1 MQNESISESLTYVS
15 DEPDIKTLKYAYDQ
29 TVTELEAYFDL
40 CRTSY
45 DDRRNWWPGKSR
57 DHRKH
62 GADAFPWEG
71 ASDVECHVI
80 DERITRL
87 VSLFMASLNRAN
99 VRAFPVESGDIA
111 RSKVVS
117 GFLKWMVSSG
127 YIPRFYREM
136 ELGANYLLER
146 GILITYVGW
155 QREDRRFIQQLDLSQ
170 IAQMSPEI
178 ADAINSGEMDDELI
192 LLIQNIF
199 PGTTP
204 KRAKKAIKELRK
216 NGVAELPVV
225 RRQVNAPEVKT
236 LAPDGDFFFPP
247 YVTDPQRAPYCFWRT
262 YYTPQE
268 LENKVVTDG
277 WDEGFVEHVIDKYR
291 GVNIDSIER
300 EQEGRR
306 SISLTDNAYEAE
318 ELIEICYGYQRL
330 VDPEDGAE
338 GIYCTVFHKEFSG
351 DEFTQG
357 YAKFELLN
365 GYEDYPVVVT
375 RLSED
380 GKRLYDASTIP
391 SILRGIQ
398 NQVKVER
405 DSRIDRNSLATLP
418 PILHPVGQAPT
429 DWGPGRMIPY
439 RRKGDLDFAP
449 TPAYNTGSLEMENT
463 MLELADR
470 LVGLDETS
478 SISQVRKQFLVDK
491 FLSHT
496 AEVLRMAYKCFQ
508 RFGPDEVFFRVTGI
522 PDPQVLNK
530 GNPDENFDIL
540 INFDVQNT
548 DPETVQNKLQQ
559 FVALNQLNANGRM
572 NVDSLLD
579 IAAASI
585 DPIMADAVLQPVE
598 SAQQQVVKDV
608 TDDLTKIFSG
618 IEMPARPAGAQIAL
632 QVIQQYA
639 QQPDVAQRLQQDEA
653 FAARLEKYAGQY
665 TFQMQ
670 QAQNAQI
677 GRVGTAPAQ
686 MGDISTQNVMSESK
700 PTFAYFLQAS
710 CC

>member
-1 MQNESISESLTYVS
+1 MLNDSISESLTYVG
-15 DEPDIKTLKYAYDQ
+15 DEPDIKTLRYAYDQ
-29 TVTELEAYFDL
+29 TVTELESYFDL

-45 DDRRNWWPGKSR
+45 DDRRNWWAGKSR

-71 ASDVECHVI
+71 ASDMECHLI

-87 VSLFMASLNRAN
+87 VSLFMASLKRAN
-99 VRAFPVESGDIA
+99 VRAFPVESNDIA
-111 RSKVVS
+111 RSRLVS

-155 QREDRRFIQQLDLSQ
+155 QREDRRFLQELDINQ
-170 IAQMSPEI
+170 IAQVSPEV
-178 ADAINSGEMDDELI
+178 ALAIQEGEDDEELTA
-192 LLIQNIF
+192 LLQATF
-199 PGTTP
+199 EGTTK
-204 KRAKKAIKELRK
+204 KRAKKALKDLRK
-216 NGVAELPVV
+216 NGLAELPVV
-225 RRQVNAPEVKT
+225 RRQVNAPDVKT

-247 YVTDPQRAPYCFWRT
+247 YVTDPQRAPYCFWKT

-277 WDEGFVEHVIDKYR
+277 WDEDFVDYVISKYR

-306 SISLTDNAYEAE
+306 SLSLTDNAYEAE

-330 VDPEDGAE
+330 IDQEDGAE
-338 GIYCTVFHKEFSG
+338 GIYCTVFHRDFDGNEMV
-351 DEFTQG
+351 QG

-375 RLSED
+375 KLSED
-380 GKRLYDASTIP
+380 SKRLYDTMTIP
-391 SILRGIQ
+391 SVLRGIQ

-405 DSRIDRNSLATLP
+405 DSRVDRNSLATLP

-449 TPAYNTGSLEMENT
+449 TPPPPTGSVEMESTLTN
-463 MLELADR
+463 LADK
-470 LVGLDETS
+470 LVGLDDS
-478 SISQVRKQFLVDK
+478 QISEIRKQFLVDK

-496 AEVLRMAYKCFQ
+496 AEVLRMAFKCFQ

-522 PDPQVLNK
+522 PDAQLMDK
-530 GNPDENFDIL
+530 GNPDESFDIM
-540 INFDVQNT
+540 INFDVQNN
-548 DPETVQNKLQQ
+548 DPETVEKKLQQ
-559 FVALNQLNANGRM
+559 FVQLNSLNANGRL
-572 NVDSLLD
+572 NVDALLD
-579 IAAASI
+579 VAAASI
-585 DPIMADAVLQPVE
+585 DPVMADAILQPVE
-598 SAQQQVVKDV
+598 DAQQQIVKDV
-608 TDDLTKIFSG
+608 TDDLAKIYSG

-632 QVIQQYA
+632 QAIQQYA
-639 QQPDVAQRLQQDEA
+639 QQPDIAQRLQTDEA
-653 FAARLEKYAGQY
+653 FAARMQKYIGQY

-677 GRVGTAPAQ
+677 GRVGTAPAA
-686 MGDISTQNVMSESK
+686 MGDIQTQN
-700 PTFAYFLQAS
+700 L
-710 CC
+710 

>member
-1 MQNESISESLTYVS
+1 MNSDSASEALTYLS
-15 DEPDIKTLKYAYDQ
+15 DEPDIRTLNYAYDQ

-45 DDRRNWWPGKSR
+45 DDRRNFWPGKSR

-71 ASDVECHVI
+71 ASDIECHVI

-87 VSLFMASLNRAN
+87 VSLFMSALKRAN
-99 VRAFPVESGDIA
+99 IRAFPVESSDIA
-111 RSKVVS
+111 RSKLVS

-127 YIPRFYREM
+127 YIPRFFREM

-146 GILITYVGW
+146 GILISYVGW
-155 QREDRRFIQQLDLSQ
+155 HREDRSFKQEIDLGQ
-170 IAQMSPEI
+170 IGQINPDI
-178 ADAINSGEMDDELI
+178 YRAIESGEQDDELV
-192 LLIQNIF
+192 LLIQNTF
-199 PGTTP
+199 GGVSEN
-204 KRAKKAIKELRK
+204 RAKKALKELRS
-216 NGVAELPVV
+216 NGVTDLPIV

-268 LENKVVTDG
+268 LQNKVTTDG
-277 WDEGFVEHVIDKYR
+277 WDEDFVEYVIDKYR

-318 ELIEICYGYQRL
+318 ELIEIVYGYQRL
-330 VDPEDGAE
+330 IDEEDGSE
-338 GIYCTVFHKEFSG
+338 GIYCTVFHKEFTG
-351 DEFTQG
+351 NETTPG

-375 RLSED
+375 RLAEES
-380 GKRLYDASTIP
+380 KRLYDSQTMP

-449 TPAYNTGSLEMENT
+449 TPAYNSGSLEMEQT
-463 MLELADR
+463 LTQLADR
-470 LVGLDETS
+470 LVGLDEG
-478 SISQVRKQFLVDK
+478 SQMSQIRQQFLVDK

-496 AEVLRMAYKCFQ
+496 AEVLRMAFKCFQ
-508 RFGPDEVFFRVTGI
+508 RFGPDEVFFRVTGT
-522 PDPQVLNK
+522 PDPQTFTK
-530 GNPDENFDIL
+530 GDPDENFDIL

-548 DPETVQNKLQQ
+548 DPETVKNKLAQ
-559 FVALNQLNANGRM
+559 FVQLNQLNANNRL

-579 IAAASI
+579 IAAVEI
-585 DPIMADAVLQPVE
+585 DPVMADAVLQPVAT
-598 SAQQQVVKDV
+598 AQQEMVKNV
-608 TDDLTKIFSG
+608 TDDLAKIYAG
-618 IEMPARPAGAQIAL
+618 IEMPARPAGAQIAI
-632 QVIQQYA
+632 QVIQQYG
-639 QQPDVAQRLQQDEA
+639 QQPDVAERLQTDQS
-653 FAARLEKYAGQY
+653 FAARMQKYAGQY
-665 TFQMQ
+665 TFQIQ

-686 MGDISTQNVMSESK
+686 MGEVSTQN
-700 PTFAYFLQAS
+700 L
-710 CC
+710 

>member
-1 MQNESISESLTYVS
+1 MNSDSASEALTYLS
-15 DEPDIKTLKYAYDQ
+15 DKPDIRTLNYAYDQ
-29 TVTELEAYFDL
+29 TVTELEGYFDL
-40 CRTSY
+40 CRDSY
-45 DDRRNWWPGKSR
+45 DDRRNLWPGKSQ

-71 ASDVECHVI
+71 ASDIECHVI

-87 VSLFMASLNRAN
+87 VSLFMASLRRAN

-111 RSKVVS
+111 RSKLVS

-146 GILITYVGW
+146 GILISYVGW
-155 QREDRRFIQQLDLSQ
+155 HQEDRSYKQEIDIEQ
-170 IAQMSPEI
+170 IAQISPDVYRSI
-178 ADAINSGEMDDELI
+178 QSGDQDEELI
-192 LLIQNIF
+192 ILLQNTF
-199 PGTTP
+199 GGVTE
-204 KRAKKAIKELRK
+204 KRARKALKELRK
-216 NGVAELPVV
+216 KGSTELPIV

-268 LENKVVTDG
+268 LQNKVSTDG
-277 WDEGFVEHVIDKYR
+277 WDEDFVDHVIDKFS

-306 SISLTDNAYEAE
+306 SISLTDNYYEAE
-318 ELIEICYGYQRL
+318 ELIEIIYGYQRL
-330 VDPEDGAE
+330 VDPEDGSE
-338 GIYCTVFHKEFSG
+338 GIYCTIFHKDFNG
-351 DEFTQG
+351 DNVTPG

-380 GKRLYDASTIP
+380 GKRLYDSQTLP
-391 SILRGIQ
+391 SLLRGIQ

-418 PILHPVGQAPT
+418 PILHPVGQAPS

-449 TPAYNTGSLEMENT
+449 VPQYNNGSLEMENT
-463 MLELADR
+463 LTSLADR
-470 LVGLDETS
+470 IVGLDENS
-478 SISQVRKQFLVDK
+478 RISAVRQQFLVDK

-496 AEVLRMAYKCFQ
+496 AEVLRMAFRCFQ

-522 PDPQVLNK
+522 PDPQVFNK

-548 DPETVQNKLQQ
+548 DPETVKNKLQQ
-559 FVALNQLNANGRM
+559 FTQLVPFNVNNRM
-572 NVDSLLD
+572 NMDGFLD
-579 IAAASI
+579 IAAQEI
-585 DPIMADAVLQPVE
+585 DPIMADAILQPVE
-598 SAQQQVVKDV
+598 TAQQQVVKDV
-608 TDDLTKIFSG
+608 TDDLAKIFAG
-618 IEMPARPAGAQIAL
+618 IEMPARPAGAQIAM
-632 QVIQQYA
+632 QVIQQYT
-639 QQPDVAQRLQQDEA
+639 QQPDVAQRVQSDEA
-653 FAARLEKYAGQY
+653 FAARLQKYAGQY

-686 MGDISTQNVMSESK
+686 MGEIQTQN
-700 PTFAYFLQAS
+700 L
-710 CC
+710 